1 MVFAHTKKS
10 SAFFAYSSNLL
21 ELFQS
26 SLRLYQDVRFALL
39 LPISVGSRPVP
50 AGRSPDVS
58 LFKVRQAKRE
68 SSLSFASYYL
78 RHNLFKVLRSL
89 CFILRYMLLTIM
101 LCITYKLLT
110 YNKIDISYYV
120 IQ

>member
-39 LPISVGSRPVP
+39 MPISVGSRPVS
-50 AGRSPDVS
+50 AGHSPGVS
-58 LFKVRQAKRE
+58 LFKVRQAKRVRRYHLLLVTYVITFLKFLDPYV
-68 SSLSFASYYL
+68 LSY
-78 RHNLFKVLRSL
+78 V
-89 CFILRYMLLTIM
+89 MLLTIM
-101 LCITYKLLT
+101 FYITYKLLT
-110 YNKIDISYYV
+110 YYIIDISCYV
-120 IQ
+120 NQ